1 MVKIVD
7 SVGLR
12 FVLSIYGTSPF
23 SKGFLFYNISNI
35 LKKIFDLEIKK
46 INNGKNCWQCARFLN
61 VSVFQ
66 IEVLMSKDTCI

>member
-12 FVLSIYGTSPF
+12 FVLSI

-35 LKKIFDLEIKK
+35 LKKIFDLEIKNK
-46 INNGKNCWQCARFLN
+46 QW
-61 VSVFQ
+61 
-66 IEVLMSKDTCI
+66 